1 MKPHLEITEDNLA
14 AMEVFAES
22 NEEPIVMVNL
32 MQVRPHAEYEDPA
45 LNDCTGLEAFASV
58 CLRETI
64 HPDFLSK
71 ASPGNSDFR
80 YFVFSMLDTSVGGSP
95 ASKTD
100 LFGAT
105 SRS

>member
-45 LNDCTGLEAFASV
+45 LNDCTGLEALARYTSV
-58 CLRETI
+58 LRALGKRWE
-64 HPDFLSK
+64 LSK
-71 ASPGNSDFR
+71 CGLAER
-80 YFVFSMLDTSVGGSP
+80 
-95 ASKTD
+95 
-100 LFGAT
+100 
-105 SRS
+105 SRCL

>member
-1 MKPHLEITEDNLA
+1 MRPHLEITEDNLA

-64 HPDFLSK
+64 HYDFLYRRTFCK
-71 ASPGNSDFR
+71 CEFM
-80 YFVFSMLDTSVGGSP
+80 Y
-95 ASKTD
+95 
-100 LFGAT
+100 
-105 SRS
+105 